1 MESSKTQYVS
11 PLAFNLR
18 KAISQAINE
27 MHATGEMLTAQILSQ
42 PSERLKQIDPDLHAA
57 LSEVLKA
64 VQASKSC
71 IPKDA
76 EVITLDMVQKAYRCV
91 Q

>member
-1 MESSKTQYVS
+1 MESPKTQYVS
-11 PLAFNLR
+11 PLSLDLS

-64 VQASKSC
+64 VQASKNNHE
-71 IPKDA
+71 KH
-76 EVITLDMVQKAYRCV
+76 
-91 Q
+91 